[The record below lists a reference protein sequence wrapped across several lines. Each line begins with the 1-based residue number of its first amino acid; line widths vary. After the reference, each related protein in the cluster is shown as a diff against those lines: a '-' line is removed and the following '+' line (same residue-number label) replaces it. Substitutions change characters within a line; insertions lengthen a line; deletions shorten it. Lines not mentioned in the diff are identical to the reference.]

1 MTDKLPTK
9 LKTEPLIDALFELR
23 FTSAI
28 PASSVFPGFLFSKL
42 PGDKTIERLPTEQLP
57 KALLESDPNLR
68 FAPLVRLHWDKFQIS
83 IGDRSLAVSC
93 KMPYPSW
100 GAFKPAI
107 LTVVDQLKEIGTIQA
122 VHRFS
127 MKYIDLIPA
136 SNLADQVSAI
146 NGTVVLGNH
155 ELKQEIFSLRV
166 EIPKD
171 GLLHVVQITSSAV
184 ATLQDGSSRE
194 GIIVDI
200 DSIRDLGN
208 LDFGTWLAQLSDQ
221 LESMHLANK
230 AMFFECL
237 RPETIVSLEPV
248 YE

>member
-9 LKTEPLIDALFELR
+9 LKKEPLIDALFEMR
-23 FTSAI
+23 FTSVI
-28 PASSVFPGFLFSKL
+28 PASSVFPGVLFSKL
-42 PGDKTIERLPTEQLP
+42 PHDKTIERLPTEQLP
-57 KALLESDPNLR
+57 KALLESEPNLR
-68 FAPLVRLHWDKFQIS
+68 FAPLVRLHWDKFLIS

-93 KMPYPSW
+93 KMPYPGW
-100 GAFKPAI
+100 GTFKPAI
-107 LTVVDQLKEIGTIQA
+107 LNVVEQLREIGIIQA

-136 SNLADQVSAI
+136 SSPSDQVMAI

-155 ELKQEIFSLRV
+155 KLKQEIFSLRV
-166 EIPKD
+166 EIPKE
-171 GLLHVVQITSSAV
+171 GLLHAVQITSSAT

-200 DSIRDLGN
+200 DSISDLGS
-208 LDFGTWLAQLSDQ
+208 LDFGNWLERLPDQ
-221 LESMHLANK
+221 LELMHLANK

-237 RPETIVSLEPV
+237 RPETIVSLEPI